1 MAEGGRSGR
10 NRVVHGFWRLLY
22 RYRPGVCEFGSAM
35 AGMVLY
41 YIITAVETSIGSGVG
56 DSDLKLYRIM
66 YYLEGKLSK
75 YRISIHE

>member
-10 NRVVHGFWRLLY
+10 NRVVHDFWRLLY
-22 RYRPGVCEFGSAM
+22 RYWPGVYEFGSAL
-35 AGMVLY
+35 AEMVLY
-41 YIITAVETSIGSGVG
+41 YIVTAVETSIGSGVG

-75 YRISIHE
+75 DRISIHQ

>member
-10 NRVVHGFWRLLY
+10 NRVVHDFWRLLY
-22 RYRPGVCEFGSAM
+22 RYWPGVCRFGSAL

-41 YIITAVETSIGSGVG
+41 YRVTAVEASIGSGVG
-56 DSDLKLYRIM
+56 DSAVKLYRIM

-75 YRISIHE
+75 DRISIH

>member
-1 MAEGGRSGR
+1 
-10 NRVVHGFWRLLY
+10 
-22 RYRPGVCEFGSAM
+22 M

-56 DSDLKLYRIM
+56 NSDLKLYRIM
-66 YYLEGKLSK
+66 YYLEGELSK